1 MSIFSSLTRTMNWE
15 KIIIAIVSAVFA
27 AILFIL
33 LPIESNKYWLK
44 LVKEDSY
51 GALVN
56 LLYEDMDGDLE
67 EELIRCKKSVPVPA
81 IVVQKHDYQAI
92 DQWNLNGEWVLGSE
106 ISFSDFD
113 HDGYKEIVC
122 FTFHE
127 DSIWIHV
134 FEPMQEGGIVIHEAL
149 DRVRLFNGNQ
159 DWLVNFGTPADMNGD
174 GYDDYILTIRSGFT
188 IQPREIYLFD
198 PFNKKMHLMDTLV
211 GNIFQKPILLDL
223 DGDGHMEITGDVSAP
238 GNIKERDVYLSDS
251 CSWLMVFDQHLHFK
265 SSPLPYFGRPSYLV
279 LLPVKRDS
287 RQLLLSRI
295 FTRRGDSVINLLEIR
310 EWVDDSLQ
318 VKCSRY
324 LDHDDQIEL
333 VGTDPSANGS
343 FYVQEGEDII
353 KLDHLLE
360 EQQRI
365 RMDLSENLIFLSLD
379 VDGDGSEERIMYA
392 KNRQLIIAKNDFS
405 HPITLDLGFH
415 VMKPKISVFKTDGI
429 FYLNVFRG
437 HLNQLLSYTK
447 NPFYAFRYLLL
458 LLSFIV
464 YYIIFTLIANFQ
476 KKRIEK
482 RQASE
487 KQVLHYQLTNVMQ
500 QLDPHFLFNALTSI
514 SSYYQKGDQE
524 HAHSYLAKVSRLVRT
539 SLENSERMTISLGE
553 EISFVNDYL
562 SVELIRMG
570 ERMEFAIE
578 VDEIM
583 QQEIQ
588 IPKMLIQNF
597 VENAVKHGI
606 RHLKDKKGMIR
617 VFSVEEKDYFQIS
630 VEDNGVGRKKAGEI
644 GSFGTG
650 NGLNMVRKTLGIFE
664 KLEKIKITFEIEDLG
679 GQGEGLIGT
688 RVNICI
694 PKKK

>member
-1 MSIFSSLTRTMNWE
+1 MKWE
-15 KIIIAIVSAVFA
+15 KIIIAIVSAAFA
-27 AILFIL
+27 VILFIL
-33 LPIESNKYWLK
+33 LPVESNKYRLK
-44 LVKEDSY
+44 VVKEDSY
-51 GALVN
+51 RNLVN
-56 LLYEDMDGDLE
+56 LLYADMDGDLE
-67 EELIRCKKSVPVPA
+67 EELIRCKKNFPVPA
-81 IVVQKHDYQAI
+81 IVVQKLNYQALE
-92 DQWNLNGEWVLGSE
+92 QWNLNGEWVLESG

-122 FTFHE
+122 FTFHQ

-134 FEPMQEGGIVIHEAL
+134 FEPMQEGGIVIHKAL

-159 DWLVNFGTPADMNGD
+159 DWLVKIGTPTDINGD

-198 PFNKKMHLMDTLV
+198 PFNRKTYVMDTLV

-223 DGDGHMEITGDVSAP
+223 DGDGHMEITGSVSSP
-238 GNIKERDVYLSDS
+238 GNITERDVYLSDS
-251 CSWLMVFDQHLHFK
+251 CSWLMVFDHHLHFK
-265 SSPLPYFGRPSYLV
+265 SAPLPYFGKPSYLV
-279 LLPVKRDS
+279 TLPLKKDS
-287 RQLLLSRI
+287 RQLLISSI
-295 FTRRGDSVINLLEIR
+295 FIRRGDSIINLMEIR
-310 EWVDDSLQ
+310 EWIDDSLQ
-318 VKCSRY
+318 VISSRY

-343 FYVQEGEDII
+343 FYVQEGGDII
-353 KLDHLLE
+353 KLDLLLE

-365 RMDLSENLIFLSLD
+365 KMALSEDLIHLSLD
-379 VDGDGSEERIMYA
+379 VDGDGSEERIIYA
-392 KNRQLIIAKNDFS
+392 KSRQLMIAKSDFS
-405 HPITLDLGFH
+405 HPIALDLGFH
-415 VMKPKISVFKTDGI
+415 VMKPQISVFKADGNS
-429 FYLNVFRG
+429 YLNVFRG
-437 HLNQLLSYTK
+437 HQNQLLSYSK
-447 NPFYAFRYLLL
+447 NPFYSFRYLILV
-458 LLSFIV
+458 LSFIA
-464 YYIIFTLIANFQ
+464 YYVIFTLVANFQ
-476 KKRIEK
+476 RKRIEK

-539 SLENSERMTISLGE
+539 SLENSERMTISLAE
-553 EISFVNDYL
+553 EITFVNDYL
-562 SVELIRMG
+562 TVELIRMG

-578 VDEIM
+578 VDEAM

-630 VEDNGVGRKKAGEI
+630 IEDNGVGRKKAGEI
-644 GSFGTG
+644 GSLSTG

-664 KLEKIKITFEIEDLG
+664 KLEKIRITFEIEDLG
-679 GQGEGLIGT
+679 GKGEALIGT
-688 RVNICI
+688 RVNIRI